1 MDLNNSNKPKL
12 NVTKLITPLLFP
24 AVLWAVHLIALLLN
38 EDLSKLG
45 LLPRNLVGLLGIFTS
60 PLIHADFS
68 HLISNTIPL
77 IILGWIIFSFYPKV
91 SYILFLFIYFVTGLL
106 VWIFA
111 RQVFHIGAS
120 GIVYGLVSFL
130 FFSGII
136 RRDNTSIALALVITF
151 LYGGLV
157 WGMIPGW
164 KGISWE
170 SHLFGAIT
178 GLIAAY
184 LFRKIDPPSK
194 KYDWEDEPDDFDV
207 KDLEVSYDPE
217 KNKFNNLNRGS

>member
-1 MDLNNSNKPKL
+1 MDLNNSNRHKL

-24 AVLWAVHLIALLLN
+24 VVLWIVHLLSLLFN
-38 EDLSKLG
+38 ENLSKLG
-45 LLPRNLVGLLGIFTS
+45 LLPRNLVGLLGILTS

-77 IILGWIIFSFYPKV
+77 IILGWIIFSFYPRL
-91 SYILFLFIYFVTGLL
+91 SYPLFVFIYLLTGLL

-120 GIVYGLVSFL
+120 GVVYGFVSFL
-130 FFSGII
+130 FFSGIF

-184 LFRKIDPPSK
+184 LFRKIDPPTK

-207 KDLEVSYDPE
+207 KDLEVSYEPE
-217 KNKFNNLNRGS
+217 KNKFNNL

>member
-1 MDLNNSNKPKL
+1 MNPDSINESKKNISKL
-12 NVTKLITPLLFP
+12 LIPLVFP
-24 AVLWAVHLIALLLN
+24 VAMWVVHLLSLILN
-38 EDLSKLG
+38 EDFSRMG
-45 LLPRNLVGLLGIFTS
+45 LLPRNLLGLLGVVTS

-77 IILGWIIFSFYPKV
+77 VILGWIIFSFYPKV
-91 SYILFLFIYFVTGLL
+91 AYILFIFIYFFTGLL

-111 RQVFHIGAS
+111 RQVYHIGAS
-120 GIVYGLVSFL
+120 GIVYGFVSFL
-130 FFSGII
+130 FFSGIF

-157 WGMIPGW
+157 WGMVPGW

-184 LFRKIDPPSK
+184 MFRNIDPPKK
-194 KYDWEDEPDDFDV
+194 KYDWEDDPDDFDV
-207 KDLEVSYDPE
+207 NELEVSYDPE
-217 KNKFNNLNRGS
+217 KNKFNDL

>member
-1 MDLNNSNKPKL
+1 MQTNKTSKPKL
-12 NVTKLITPLLFP
+12 NIANLLTPLLFP
-24 AVLWAVHLIALLLN
+24 AVLWVVHLLALLFAK
-38 EDLSKLG
+38 DLSRLG
-45 LLPRNLVGLLGIFTS
+45 LLPRNLLGLLGIFTS

-130 FFSGII
+130 FFSGIF
-136 RRDNTSIALALVITF
+136 RKDNTSIALALVITF

-217 KNKFNNLNRGS
+217 KNKFNNLN

>member
-1 MDLNNSNKPKL
+1 MEPDNTNERKQSISNL
-12 NVTKLITPLLFP
+12 LTPFIFP
-24 AVLWAVHLIALLLN
+24 IAIWVVHLLSLIFN
-38 EDLSKLG
+38 QDLSRLG
-45 LLPRNLVGLLGIFTS
+45 LLPRNFIGLLGIITS

-77 IILGWIIFSFYPKV
+77 IILGWIIFSFYRTV
-91 SYILFLFIYFVTGLL
+91 AFISFIFIYLSTGLL

-111 RQVFHIGAS
+111 RQVYHIGAS
-120 GIVYGLVSFL
+120 GIVYGFVSFL
-130 FFSGII
+130 FFSGIF

-184 LFRKIDPPSK
+184 MFRNIDPPKK
-194 KYDWEDEPDDFDV
+194 KYDWEDDPDDFNV
-207 KDLEVSYDPE
+207 EELEVSYDPE
-217 KNKFNNLNRGS
+217 KNKFNNL

>member
-1 MDLNNSNKPKL
+1 MDSNNTNGRKKNISKL
-12 NVTKLITPLLFP
+12 LTPLLFP
-24 AVLWAVHLIALLLN
+24 VVLWAVHLLSLLLN

-91 SYILFLFIYFVTGLL
+91 SYMLFLFIYFFTGLL

-120 GIVYGLVSFL
+120 GVVYGFVSFL
-130 FFSGII
+130 FFSGIF
-136 RRDNTSIALALVITF
+136 RRDNASIALALVITF

-178 GLIAAY
+178 GLVAAY

-207 KDLEVSYDPE
+207 DKLEVSYDPE
-217 KNKFNNLNRGS
+217 KNKFNNL

>member
-1 MDLNNSNKPKL
+1 MKNNSEDFSLKNILQILSFP
-12 NVTKLITPLLFP
+12 LILWVIHLLS
-24 AVLWAVHLIALLLN
+24 LTLQI
-38 EDLSKLG
+38 DLTRMG
-45 LLPRNLVGLLGIFTS
+45 VLPRNFVGLLGIITS

-77 IILGWIIFSFYPKV
+77 IILGWIIFSFYPKL
-91 SYILFLFIYFVTGLL
+91 SFMLFIFIYLLTGLL

-111 RQVFHIGAS
+111 RQVYHIGAS
-120 GIVYGLVSFL
+120 GIVYGFVSFL
-130 FFSGII
+130 FFSGIF
-136 RRDNTSIALALVITF
+136 RRDNKSIALALIITF

-164 KGISWE
+164 EGISWE

-178 GLIAAY
+178 GLTAAY
-184 LFRKIDPPSK
+184 LFRNIDPPAK
-194 KYDWEDEPDDFDV
+194 KYDWEDDPDDFDV

-217 KNKFNNLNRGS
+217 KNKFNNL

>member
-1 MDLNNSNKPKL
+1 MDSNNKNKEKL
-12 NVTKLITPLLFP
+12 NLTKLLTPLLFP
-24 AVLWAVHLIALLLN
+24 VVLWIVHLLSILFN
-38 EDLSKLG
+38 EDLGKLG
-45 LLPRNLVGLLGIFTS
+45 LLPRNLIGLLGIFTS

-77 IILGWIIFSFYPKV
+77 IILGWIIFSFYPKL
-91 SYILFLFIYFVTGLL
+91 SYLLFVFIYLLTGLL

-120 GIVYGLVSFL
+120 GIVYGFVSFL
-130 FFSGII
+130 FFSGIF
-136 RRDNTSIALALVITF
+136 RRDNASIALALVIIF

-164 KGISWE
+164 EGISWE

-184 LFRKIDPPSK
+184 LFRKIEPPSK
-194 KYDWEDEPDDFDV
+194 KYDWEDDPDDFDV

-217 KNKFNNLNRGS
+217 KNKFNK

>member
-1 MDLNNSNKPKL
+1 VKKKSDDFSLKNILLVLSFPLILWIIHLVSFSLQIDLTRMG
-12 NVTKLITPLLFP
+12 V
-24 AVLWAVHLIALLLN
+24 
-38 EDLSKLG
+38 
-45 LLPRNLVGLLGIFTS
+45 LPRNIVGLLGIITS

-77 IILGWIIFSFYPKV
+77 IILGWILFSFYPKL
-91 SYILFLFIYFVTGLL
+91 SFILFIFIYLFTGLL

-111 RQVFHIGAS
+111 RQVYHIGAS
-120 GIVYGLVSFL
+120 GVVYGFVSFL
-130 FFSGII
+130 FFSGIF
-136 RRDNTSIALALVITF
+136 RRDNKSIALALIITF

-164 KGISWE
+164 EGISWE

-178 GLIAAY
+178 GLTAAY
-184 LFRKIDPPSK
+184 LFRKIDPPAR
-194 KYDWEDEPDDFDV
+194 KYDWEDDPDDFDV

-217 KNKFNNLNRGS
+217 KNKFNNL

>member
-1 MDLNNSNKPKL
+1 MNSDNQNNPKENISKYLTPLIFPVLIWVVYLLSLIL
-12 NVTKLITPLLFP
+12 NVDITMM
-24 AVLWAVHLIALLLN
+24 
-38 EDLSKLG
+38 G
-45 LLPRNLVGLLGIFTS
+45 LLPRVPIGLLGIITA
-60 PLIHADFS
+60 PLIHANFS

-77 IILGWIIFSFYPKV
+77 IILGWIIFSFYRKV
-91 SYILFLFIYFVTGLL
+91 AFISFIFIYLLTGLL

-111 RQVFHIGAS
+111 RQVYHIGAS
-120 GIVYGLVSFL
+120 GIVYGYVSFL
-130 FFSGII
+130 FFSGIF

-157 WGMIPGW
+157 WGILPGM

-170 SHLFGAIT
+170 SHLFGGIS

-184 LFRKIDPPSK
+184 MFRKIDPPSN
-194 KYDWEDEPDDFDV
+194 KYDWEDEPDDFNV

-217 KNKFNNLNRGS
+217 KNKFNPL

>member
-12 NVTKLITPLLFP
+12 NITKLLTPLLFP
-24 AVLWAVHLIALLLN
+24 IVLWAVHLLSLLFN

-120 GIVYGLVSFL
+120 GVVYGFVSFL
-130 FFSGII
+130 FFSGIF

-178 GLIAAY
+178 GLLAAY
-184 LFRKIDPPSK
+184 LFRKIDPPKK
-194 KYDWEDEPDDFDV
+194 KYDWEDDPDDFDAN
-207 KDLEVSYDPE
+207 KLEVSYDPE
-217 KNKFNNLNRGS
+217 KNKFN

>member
-1 MDLNNSNKPKL
+1 MISLVFQIDF
-12 NVTKLITPLLFP
+12 TRMGI
-24 AVLWAVHLIALLLN
+24 
-38 EDLSKLG
+38 
-45 LLPRNLVGLLGIFTS
+45 LPRNLTGLLGIITS
-60 PLIHADFS
+60 PMVHGDFS

-77 IILGWIIFSFYPKV
+77 VILGWIIFFFYPKV
-91 SYILFLFIYFVTGLL
+91 SYMAFGFIYFFTGLL

-111 RQVFHIGAS
+111 RHVYHIGAS
-120 GIVYGLVSFL
+120 GVVYGFVSFL
-130 FFSGII
+130 FFSGLF

-170 SHLFGAIT
+170 SHLLGAIT

-184 LFRKIDPPSK
+184 LFRKIDPPAK

-207 KDLEVSYDPE
+207 DELEVSYDPE
-217 KNKFNNLNRGS
+217 KNKFNNLN